1 MMKKSIGFMMFCIL
15 LCGLFWT
22 KFAFADSRFGGDELL
37 TEQLSVH
44 SLNDSVSLET
54 EENNKLLKQYLN
66 DNENY
71 LLSEEKVN
79 GVRLEDNPNTKLTGE
94 LTEQIS
100 YYYYVFSVKDSS
112 KLLLARLTSEN
123 SDYAAVLCK
132 VDENGKLESTGI
144 LGSIGSL
151 IHLNG
156 LPVGNYAFLIY
167 SISENRG
174 QKYSFYINASNP
186 SADIKSTPFWS
197 SKGDVTKA
205 IIEYTTGDVYSN
217 GKLIYNTST
226 RTGSNLEW
234 ERVNEVTWTGGYE
247 QRTHKVSSPKIK
259 MISKPAS
266 YSSSYASSDSVV
278 LIFCDVDTVFTY
290 FHSKYQSGPDHFYD
304 KSFIDTFG
312 KLTPRSL
319 DKQDFE
325 GGNEHI
331 LVFDLNSGKVIDF
344 YSQLNVYYGARYES
358 DPEIE
363 FCE

>member
-15 LCGLFWT
+15 LCGLILT

-112 KLLLARLTSEN
+112 KLLLATLISEN

-144 LGSIGSL
+144 LGSKGSL

-156 LPVGNYAFLIY
+156 LPIGNYAFVIY

-186 SADIKSTPFWS
+186 SADIKSTPFLS
-197 SKGDVTKA
+197 TKGDVTKT
-205 IIEYTTGDVYSN
+205 IIEYTTGDVYAN

-344 YSQLNVYYGARYES
+344 YSQLNVYYGAGYES

>member
-1 MMKKSIGFMMFCIL
+1 M
-15 LCGLFWT
+15 
-22 KFAFADSRFGGDELL
+22 
-37 TEQLSVH
+37 
-44 SLNDSVSLET
+44 
-54 EENNKLLKQYLN
+54 
-66 DNENY
+66 
-71 LLSEEKVN
+71 
-79 GVRLEDNPNTKLTGE
+79 
-94 LTEQIS
+94 
-100 YYYYVFSVKDSS
+100 
-112 KLLLARLTSEN
+112 
-123 SDYAAVLCK
+123 
-132 VDENGKLESTGI
+132 
-144 LGSIGSL
+144 
-151 IHLNG
+151 
-156 LPVGNYAFLIY
+156 
-167 SISENRG
+167 
-174 QKYSFYINASNP
+174 
-186 SADIKSTPFWS
+186 
-197 SKGDVTKA
+197 TKA